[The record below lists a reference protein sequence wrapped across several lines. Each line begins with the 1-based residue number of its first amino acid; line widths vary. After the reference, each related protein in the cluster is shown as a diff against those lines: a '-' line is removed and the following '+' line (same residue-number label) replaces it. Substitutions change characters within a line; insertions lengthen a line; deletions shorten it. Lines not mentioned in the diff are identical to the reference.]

1 MWVFCLFFASYW
13 AVKIAEVLYI
23 SQALYQYL
31 RLGSPENRLWE
42 GEMHAGSLWGS
53 ALGKGGLL
61 GNTWGRMSRIKQMEK
76 LNCNSV
82 IIEASAHLALKLDG
96 SSEISGIEARGPG
109 FVPPSIQPR
118 GLVMGCELPCE
129 REYSLRLVSTLW
141 PKVRSSEWLSGEPS
155 IGNTPQLGEQ
165 VSPTWRRWMWAVLPQ
180 HPLQIQVL

>member
-1 MWVFCLFFASYW
+1 MQKFFIFHKPFISILDWVPQKTDSEKERCTQ
-13 AVKIAEVLYI
+13 EVYGGVL
-23 SQALYQYL
+23 
-31 RLGSPENRLWE
+31 
-42 GEMHAGSLWGS
+42 
-53 ALGKGGLL
+53 LGKEVCWG
-61 GNTWGRMSRIKQMEK
+61 TPGRMSRIKQMEK

-141 PKVRSSEWLSGEPS
+141 PKVRSSE
-155 IGNTPQLGEQ
+155 
-165 VSPTWRRWMWAVLPQ
+165 
-180 HPLQIQVL
+180 